1 LCGTVHA
8 IRCPCTGYLEYM
20 FSNVTFCASLGTP
33 IGYGG
38 YINQPLQAHL
48 GPVSVILRSREA
60 FSSRSEVYPSSSVGI
75 SAISPRHEAA
85 STSGFETPQAETFGN
100 GQESTSHA
108 VHRRWVLPAAI
119 AGVRCRYR
127 CARRLPS
134 RARGCTSATRSEAW
148 GRDIR
153 DSKCATTRERPAGVE
168 SVGTWPRFD
177 EPRRLF
183 HGGPSD

>member
-1 LCGTVHA
+1 MSTDDELFTPEEVLGDFSAKRARLLLFQIESRT
-8 IRCPCTGYLEYM
+8 CTGYLEYM

-119 AGVRCRYR
+119 AGVRWR
-127 CARRLPS
+127 
-134 RARGCTSATRSEAW
+134 
-148 GRDIR
+148 
-153 DSKCATTRERPAGVE
+153 
-168 SVGTWPRFD
+168 
-177 EPRRLF
+177 
-183 HGGPSD
+183 